1 MKKYIKFW
9 GEYVLG
15 ELGIALLVTA
25 IYCVL
30 GVMFGEMNRNDSALA
45 SILAVMPSYF
55 LFSALF
61 VHCILTISMF
71 RMYTPVLLSMGQTR
85 RSALWQQLGVNA
97 VSMALILLAGWMLLV
112 GAPKIFSYH
121 MLLGENFGLLA
132 GIELLLG
139 GFSIFMGTL
148 VVRFGNKLGIL
159 VGMLLGA
166 IFGGTSVA
174 AIDLVKGDVNA
185 MQAWVSVDVSMN
197 VNVIF
202 AVVGVAAYLVSG
214 ILAVRM
220 TRKIEAK
227 L

>member
-1 MKKYIKFW
+1 
-9 GEYVLG
+9 
-15 ELGIALLVTA
+15 
-25 IYCVL
+25 
-30 GVMFGEMNRNDSALA
+30 MFGGMSWNGSALA

-121 MLLGENFGLLA
+121 MLFGENFGLLA

-139 GFSIFMGTL
+139 GFSIFIGHSGGCP
-148 VVRFGNKLGIL
+148 FGNKLGIL

-185 MQAWVSVDVSMN
+185 MQTWVSVDVSMN

-202 AVVGVAAYLVSG
+202 AVVGVATYLASRNPG
-214 ILAVRM
+214 R
-220 TRKIEAK
+220 RG
-227 L
+227 

>member
-1 MKKYIKFW
+1 MTGYAIRKRKNCFV
-9 GEYVLG
+9 VL
-15 ELGIALLVTA
+15 V
-25 IYCVL
+25 
-30 GVMFGEMNRNDSALA
+30 
-45 SILAVMPSYF
+45 
-55 LFSALF
+55 
-61 VHCILTISMF
+61 
-71 RMYTPVLLSMGQTR
+71 SMGQPR
-85 RSALWQQLGVNA
+85 RFALWQQLGVNA

-121 MLLGENFGLLA
+121 MLFGENFGLLA

-174 AIDLVKGDVNA
+174 AIDLVKGDINA
-185 MQAWVSVDVSMN
+185 MQTWVSVDVSMN

-202 AVVGVAAYLVSG
+202 AVIGVAAYLVFG

>member
-1 MKKYIKFW
+1 MRTW
-9 GEYVLG
+9 SYVWRN
-15 ELGIALLVTA
+15 ELERLSPGIDT
-25 IYCVL
+25 
-30 GVMFGEMNRNDSALA
+30 GSD
-45 SILAVMPSYF
+45 AVV
-55 LFSALF
+55 LF
-61 VHCILTISMF
+61 VF
-71 RMYTPVLLSMGQTR
+71 RAVCALYSDNQYVSYVHTGAALDGTNQTVR
-85 RSALWQQLGVNA
+85 T
-97 VSMALILLAGWMLLV
+97 LAAAWRKCGEHGTDSSGGLDAA
-112 GAPKIFSYH
+112 GRCSENIFVPYAF
-121 MLLGENFGLLA
+121 GENFGLLA

-202 AVVGVAAYLVSG
+202 AVVGVATYLVSG

-220 TRKIEAK
+220 TQKIEAK

>member
-30 GVMFGEMNRNDSALA
+30 GVMFGGMNWNGSALA

-112 GAPKIFSYH
+112 GCSENIFVPYAFWGK
-121 MLLGENFGLLA
+121 LGLLA

-139 GFSIFMGTL
+139 GFSIF
-148 VVRFGNKLGIL
+148 
-159 VGMLLGA
+159 
-166 IFGGTSVA
+166 
-174 AIDLVKGDVNA
+174 
-185 MQAWVSVDVSMN
+185 
-197 VNVIF
+197 
-202 AVVGVAAYLVSG
+202 
-214 ILAVRM
+214 
-220 TRKIEAK
+220 
-227 L
+227 

>member
-1 MKKYIKFW
+1 
-9 GEYVLG
+9 
-15 ELGIALLVTA
+15 
-25 IYCVL
+25 
-30 GVMFGEMNRNDSALA
+30 
-45 SILAVMPSYF
+45 
-55 LFSALF
+55 
-61 VHCILTISMF
+61 
-71 RMYTPVLLSMGQTR
+71 
-85 RSALWQQLGVNA
+85 
-97 VSMALILLAGWMLLV
+97 MLLV
-112 GAPKIFSYH
+112 GAPKIFSHH
-121 MLLGENFGLLA
+121 MLFEENFGLLA

-202 AVVGVAAYLVSG
+202 AVVGVATYLVSG